1 MSTAESR
8 LQGLRDW
15 VVTVTQLADDQVV
28 VSPFDG
34 TRPSL
39 PYATLQTVGPSIAPV
54 HDEVHTDLDDDL
66 ADGDGAERVRGHRKT
81 TYDLNVYGLTLGVD
95 DLIEAVRHSMQSP
108 SLREQMCAIGLQIL
122 DVGNPRD
129 LSELV
134 DTRHERRLQC
144 EITVGYALQWTRT
157 VATIEQVVFT
167 GEVLS
172 TATDAEGVEFV
183 VEAGAAVPPE
193 TP

>member
-15 VVTVTQLADDQVV
+15 VVTVTELADDHVV
-28 VSPFDG
+28 VAPFDA

-39 PYATLQTVGPSIAPV
+39 PYATLQAVGPSIAPV
-54 HDEVHTDLDDDL
+54 HDEAHVDLDDDL
-66 ADGDGAERVRGHRKT
+66 DDGNGIERIRGHRKT

-95 DLIEAVRHSMQSP
+95 DLVEAVRHSMQSP
-108 SLREQMCAIGLQIL
+108 SLREEMRNAGLQIL
-122 DVGNPRD
+122 AVGNPRD

-134 DTRHERRLQC
+134 DTRHERRMQC

-167 GEVLS
+167 GEVLN
-172 TATDAEGVEFV
+172 TPDAEGVEFV